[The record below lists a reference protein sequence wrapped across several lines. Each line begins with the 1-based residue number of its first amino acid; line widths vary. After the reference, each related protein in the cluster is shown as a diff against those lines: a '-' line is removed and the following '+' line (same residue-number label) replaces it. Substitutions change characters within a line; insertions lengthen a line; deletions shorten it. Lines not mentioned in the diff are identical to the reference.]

1 MGRFSR
7 HLVHNEPVEKAVL
20 DGRIVAATLVWG
32 AELERAGDRAARG
45 LTPGLNYR
53 DLLLATELYR
63 LGGHALPSELIGP
76 VYTTAPGV
84 SGSLRRLERAGVVTR
99 GVGADARTRPVQ
111 LTAEASRLRAD
122 TFSAWSAF
130 HDELLSSLDEA
141 ERAELY
147 RLLLKGSGHWRDVWP
162 TEGTG
167 QANRDDT
174 SAASSLGREG

>member
-1 MGRFSR
+1 MAS
-7 HLVHNEPVEKAVL
+7 VEDAVL
-20 DGRIVAATLVWG
+20 DGRIVAASLVWG

-53 DLLLATELYR
+53 DLLLASELYR

-99 GVGADARTRPVQ
+99 GVGADARTRPVR
-111 LTAEASRLRAD
+111 LAPEASRIRAE
-122 TFSAWSAF
+122 TFDAWSAF
-130 HDELLSSLDEA
+130 HDELLGNLDEA

-147 RLLLKGSGHWRDVWP
+147 RLLLKGSGQWKDVWP
-162 TEGTG
+162 TELTT
-167 QANRDDT
+167 QAGRDDATAAT
-174 SAASSLGREG
+174 SPVGGEG